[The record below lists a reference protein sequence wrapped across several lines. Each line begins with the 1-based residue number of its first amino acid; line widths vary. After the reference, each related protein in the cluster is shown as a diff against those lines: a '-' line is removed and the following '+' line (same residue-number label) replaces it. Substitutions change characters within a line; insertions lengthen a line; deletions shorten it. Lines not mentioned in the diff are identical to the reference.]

1 MQIEATRRRFEL
13 FLFRDMNE
21 DQTMKS
27 WEEVSI
33 LVDQKLAEPVAGV
46 LRGILPEGVVLE
58 SVFEET
64 FPHEL
69 DLEGCPVRV
78 YGYLPVDKSL
88 EGRREEIRMAIQ
100 KLERFSSLPD
110 LVFTPIQEQDWTT
123 AWQKKYQPI
132 PLGARLI
139 VVPSWLKNPS
149 PERIPVF
156 IDPGMAFGSGTHP
169 TTQLSLTLIEE
180 CLVELPSPQMI
191 DVGCGSGILSIAA
204 AKLGLSAVLGLDI
217 DPAAIR
223 ISKENAEY
231 NQVSTQIKF
240 IKGSVKDLREKDIQP
255 SQASLVVANI
265 IAPVLGRLFEE
276 GLEEIITPGGNL
288 ILSGILINQSPGLLA
303 LFDEY
308 GIKLKEK
315 RQRGEW
321 ISLWGKRANL

>member
-1 MQIEATRRRFEL
+1 M
-13 FLFRDMNE
+13 
-21 DQTMKS
+21 
-27 WEEVSI
+27 
-33 LVDQKLAEPVAGV
+33 
-46 LRGILPEGVVLE
+46 
-58 SVFEET
+58 
-64 FPHEL
+64 
-69 DLEGCPVRV
+69 RV

-88 EGRREEIRMAIQ
+88 EERREKIRLAIQ
-100 KLERFSSLPD
+100 TLESFSSLLD
-110 LVFTPIQEQDWTT
+110 LIFTPIQEQDWTT

-132 PLGARLI
+132 PLGASLI

-180 CLVELPSPQMI
+180 CLIELPSPQMI

-231 NQVSTQIKF
+231 NQVSTQTKF
-240 IKGSVKDLREKDIQP
+240 IKGSVKDFREKDIQP

-276 GLEEIITPGGNL
+276 GLEKIVTPGGNL
-288 ILSGILINQSPGLLA
+288 ILSGILENQSPGLLA

-308 GIKLKEK
+308 GILLKEK

-321 ISLWGKRANL
+321 ISLWVKRANL